1 MRLLLMPRNKP
12 ITFFIVAH
20 MDDWQL
26 FMNPNVSWELS
37 NKENKVV
44 FIYTTGNDAGGDK
57 AFWMAN
63 EEAAISSVCFG
74 ISDLLYLDGE
84 REIVNINNHV
94 LHRWCGG
101 NAVCYFLRLPDGNVT
116 GNGFSSQGYQ
126 SLQKL
131 YRRQISSI
139 KPLDGSTLYHGWQDF
154 VNTLQGIIDNE
165 VDGFSSVKINHP
177 ETNKTIN
184 PGDHSD
190 HRTTGI
196 AVQAIPKYN
205 QYNNFSYIGYNLRN
219 YPVDLWGEDLFW
231 KIAQFAVYDKT
242 LSDLTRYSILKKSPF
257 FFIEFCFRA
266 AKFRELK

>member
-63 EEAAISSVCFG
+63 EDAAISSVCFG

-116 GNGFSSQGYQ
+116 GSGFSSQGYQ

-131 YRRQISSI
+131 YRRQIPFI
-139 KPLDGSTLYHGWQDF
+139 KALDGSTIYHGWQDF

-165 VDGFSSVKINHP
+165 AGGFASVRINYP
-177 ETNKTIN
+177 ETNKAIN

-190 HRTTGI
+190 HRTTGL
-196 AVQAIPKYN
+196 AVQAIPKYSR
-205 QYNNFSYIGYNLRN
+205 YNNFSYIGYNLRN
-219 YPVDLWGEDLFW
+219 YPVDLWDEDLFL
-231 KIAQFAVYDKT
+231 KIAQFVVYDKT
-242 LSDLTRYSILKKSPF
+242 LSDLTRYSMLKKSPF
-257 FFIEFCFRA
+257 FFMEFCFRA
-266 AKFRELK
+266 AKFREL

>member
-1 MRLLLMPRNKP
+1 MPRNKP

-63 EEAAISSVCFG
+63 EDAAISSVCFG

-116 GNGFSSQGYQ
+116 GSGFSSQGYQ

-131 YRRQISSI
+131 YRRQIPFI
-139 KPLDGSTLYHGWQDF
+139 KALDGSTIYHGWQDF
-154 VNTLQGIIDNE
+154 VNTLQGSLIM
-165 VDGFSSVKINHP
+165 
-177 ETNKTIN
+177 
-184 PGDHSD
+184 
-190 HRTTGI
+190 R
-196 AVQAIPKYN
+196 
-205 QYNNFSYIGYNLRN
+205 
-219 YPVDLWGEDLFW
+219 
-231 KIAQFAVYDKT
+231 
-242 LSDLTRYSILKKSPF
+242 
-257 FFIEFCFRA
+257 RA
-266 AKFRELK
+266 ASLLSGLTIPRLIKPSTRAIIQTIEQLVWLFKLFQSTVGIIIFLISGITLGIIQ